1 MTHKTKRWLG
11 SFALLPVFWMAG
23 CSDAVTGPDEV
34 MVLDNELALFVAEA
48 TGTPAAAAAAPTQER
63 VEAAVAHAKS
73 VLQRARDFL
82 QTQRG
87 VSTEVRAL
95 LAQADRACQRAEASL
110 AGGNAAMTVRAAM
123 ACANQAREAVF
134 LARAER
140 MAAMQDR
147 ASAAIAEAQRLLTA
161 AAPLVGDG
169 APEGA
174 KVQLAVAQRAL
185 TSAVEALEA
194 GRFAEAIAR
203 ATQVSVIAE
212 RIIRVLG

>member
-1 MTHKTKRWLG
+1 MTNKTPRWLA
-11 SFALLPVFWMAG
+11 SLAILPVFWLAG
-23 CSDAVTGPDEV
+23 CSDAVTSPDALP
-34 MVLDNELALFVAEA
+34 VLDNELVLFVAEA
-48 TGTPAAAAAAPTQER
+48 TGTPPTSAAAPSQER
-63 VEAAVAHAKS
+63 VAAAVAHAKS

-87 VSTEVRAL
+87 VSPEVRAL
-95 LAQADRACQRAEASL
+95 LTQADRACQRAEASL
-110 AGGNAAMTVRAAM
+110 GDGNAAMTIRAAM
-123 ACANQAREAVF
+123 VCANQAREAVF

-147 ASAAIAEAQRLLTA
+147 ANSAVAEAQRLMAA
-161 AAPLVGDG
+161 AAPLVGEG

-185 TSAVEALEA
+185 DSATQALEA